1 MNAAIPALIAAAIGL
16 ALSPVGLAKMILVL
30 FSRRRTVNAI
40 AFVVALLLGS
50 VVAILIGVIGGSAA
64 DDGPSGPSTITL
76 IVLLG
81 LGVLLV
87 VLSITNWRSR
97 RDESAPKI
105 LGAIEEMGPLPVA
118 LLAVSSALVNPKNV
132 VLLIAV
138 GDIIV
143 ANWSRAATGPVV
155 AAFVIVATLPY
166 TAITAYALLGGA
178 AATTRLDALRDWLI
192 RRNRLIVAIVA
203 GVIGALMLLRALTG
217 LLG

>member
-1 MNAAIPALIAAAIGL
+1 MNAAIPALVAAAIGL

-81 LGVLLV
+81 IGVLLV

-105 LGAIEEMGPLPVA
+105 LTAIEEMGPLPVA

-203 GVIGALMLLRALTG
+203 GVIGALMVARALTSLVG
-217 LLG
+217 

>member
-1 MNAAIPALIAAAIGL
+1 MNAAIPALVAAAIGL

-30 FSRRRTVNAI
+30 FSRRRAVNAI

-81 LGVLLV
+81 LGLLLV
-87 VLSITNWRSR
+87 VLSVTNWRNR

-105 LGAIEEMGPLPVA
+105 LGAIEEMGPMPVA

-138 GDIIV
+138 GDIII
-143 ANWSRAATGPVV
+143 ANWSRAAAGPVV
-155 AAFVIVATLPY
+155 VAFVLVATLPY
-166 TAITAYALLGGA
+166 TAITAYALVGGA
-178 AATTRLDALRDWLI
+178 GATAHLDALRDWLI
-192 RRNRLIVAIVA
+192 GRNRLIVAIVA
-203 GVIGALMLLRALTG
+203 GMVGALMLLRGLTG

>member
-1 MNAAIPALIAAAIGL
+1 MNAAIPALVAAAIGL

-97 RDESAPKI
+97 HDESAPKI

-166 TAITAYALLGGA
+166 TAITAYALVGGA

-217 LLG
+217 LLD

>member
-1 MNAAIPALIAAAIGL
+1 MNAAVPALIVAAIGL
-16 ALSPVGLAKMILVL
+16 AISPVGLAKMILVL

-40 AFVVALLLGS
+40 AFVVALLAGS

-76 IVLLG
+76 FVLLALGLLLLG
-81 LGVLLV
+81 L
-87 VLSITNWRSR
+87 SATNWRNR

-105 LGAIEEMGPLPVA
+105 LTAIEEMGPMPVA

-138 GDIIV
+138 GDIII
-143 ANWSRAATGPVV
+143 ANWSRAAAGSVVV
-155 AAFVIVATLPY
+155 AFVVVATLPY
-166 TAITAYALLGGA
+166 TAITAYALVGDAGA
-178 AATTRLDALRDWLI
+178 TARLDALRDWLI

-203 GVIGALMLLRALTG
+203 GIVGALMLLRALTG

>member
-1 MNAAIPALIAAAIGL
+1 MNAAILALVAAAIGL

-81 LGVLLV
+81 LGLLLV
-87 VLSITNWRSR
+87 VLSVTNWRNR

-105 LGAIEEMGPLPVA
+105 LGAIEEMGPMPVA

-138 GDIIV
+138 GDIII
-143 ANWSRAATGPVV
+143 ANWSRAAAGPVV
-155 AAFVIVATLPY
+155 VAFVLVATLPY
-166 TAITAYALLGGA
+166 TAITAYALVGGA
-178 AATTRLDALRDWLI
+178 GATAHLDALRDWLI
-192 RRNRLIVAIVA
+192 GRNRLIVAIVA
-203 GVIGALMLLRALTG
+203 GMVGALMLLRGLTG

>member
-1 MNAAIPALIAAAIGL
+1 MNAAIPALVAAAIGL

-217 LLG
+217 LLD